1 MCINR
6 IWKCLY
12 SQQSKFKLLYTS
24 ASDRWFDWTDN
35 SHTPK
40 LQRTYQL
47 AELKMYHLRVLTLSF
62 TKRKWHIYECSVRR
76 FPPSGGLGRG
86 WPKWLGRVLKPFTA
100 TSCYHAVYTVRWI
113 IFCLLQL
120 SVCRFHD
127 FTILQFYDLTISL
140 FYLLTFLPL
149 DYSLI
154 CFFFC

>member
-12 SQQSKFKLLYTS
+12 SQQSKFKLLNTS

-86 WPKWLGRVLKPFTA
+86 WRNWLGRGYRPEVDFPYPSPQLFVISRVTQFGEVFLFVA
-100 TSCYHAVYTVRWI
+100 TLRM
-113 IFCLLQL
+113 
-120 SVCRFHD
+120 
-127 FTILQFYDLTISL
+127 
-140 FYLLTFLPL
+140 
-149 DYSLI
+149 
-154 CFFFC
+154 